1 MMETYS
7 SVLLIALLGLLLLYL
22 YRHITVRD
30 MHNYRYKTLE
40 SIYSIVTAS
49 GVSNHYNQ
57 IASGIASVLN
67 VPYVSISKVVDGDLV
82 VVARYN
88 KVEKRCGRGET
99 LCRRVLDSG
108 KPVQSVLRAHEGEC
122 EEGCGGGRYLGVPVK
137 GSGGDVEGVICVFS
151 SGVKV
156 FSRSQVN
163 TVEMFGAYAA
173 NRNEQEV
180 MLRKQIRREERRF
193 LSRFISGV
201 VHEVRNP
208 LNAIIAISEALFEE
222 LREKGVSLT
231 VYRDHIKGQV
241 DKLSGL
247 MKDMLDFGE
256 TSYHQSGRVF
266 SLGQLCIDAIGLWRE
281 INVDKETVLNADIQ
295 ENGRVAMIRG
305 DEERLRKMIMYL
317 LDNASQHSAPDG
329 EIVFRMRGNSRGTHV
344 IQVIDKGCG
353 IPAENAG
360 RIFEPF
366 FSTVKRTGLGLCK
379 VNNTVEDHG
388 GVIHVCNNAPLPGVT
403 VQVTLPALPEFSEP
417 ANGCDFRE
425 IVNEGTCMQGS
436 LGNADRVI

>member
-57 IASGIASVLN
+57 IVSGIASVLN

-82 VVARYN
+82 MAARYK
-88 KVEKRCGRGET
+88 KVEKTCRCGDT
-99 LCRRVLDSG
+99 LCRRVLESG
-108 KPVQSVLRAHEGEC
+108 KPVQSVLQSHEGEC
-122 EEGCGGGRYLGVPVK
+122 EEGFGGGRCLGVPVK
-137 GSGGDVEGVICVFS
+137 GSRGDVEGVICVFS
-151 SGVKV
+151 SGVKA

-173 NRNEQEV
+173 NRDEREV
-180 MLRKQIRREERRF
+180 MLRKKIRREERRF
-193 LSRFISGV
+193 LSRFVSGV

-222 LREKGVSLT
+222 LKENGVGLT

-247 MKDMLDFGE
+247 MKDVLDFGE
-256 TSYHQSGRVF
+256 TSLQQSGRVF
-266 SLGQLCIDAIGLWRE
+266 SLGGLCKDAIVLWKE
-281 INVDKETVLNADIQ
+281 INVDKETVLSVDIQ
-295 ENGRVAMIRG
+295 ENGRAAMIRG